1 MKKTYQIPDTDLT
14 LVNVENL
21 LQTGTTLPKGS
32 DDDVVTDEGELLSRR
47 HNTVWDDEE
56 EEEY

>member
-14 LVNVENL
+14 LVNVENPL
-21 LQTGTTLPKGS
+21 LTGTTLPKGS
-32 DDDVVTDEGELLSRR
+32 NDDVVTDPNELLSRR

>member
-14 LVNVENL
+14 LVNVENPL
-21 LQTGTTLPKGS
+21 LTGTTLPKGS
-32 DDDVVTDEGELLSRR
+32 NDDVVTDPNELLSRR

-56 EEEY
+56 EEEH

>member
-14 LVNVENL
+14 LVNVENPL
-21 LQTGTTLPKGS
+21 LTGTTLPKGS
-32 DDDVVTDEGELLSRR
+32 DDDVVTDPNELLSRR